1 MKAKYPKVCPL
12 CGVTFIP
19 ARPNRK
25 YCTERCTRIANR
37 IRSSRTN
44 EKREY
49 WLSKAR
55 PKKMNRL
62 DEIDPDDLLHYGRYQ
77 AKAMGGK

>member
-1 MKAKYPKVCPL
+1 MKQAICPICLKPFEKPK
-12 CGVTFIP
+12 
-19 ARPNRK
+19 ANSM
-25 YCTERCTRIANR
+25 YCSDFCRTIANR

-77 AKAMGGK
+77 AKAMGDK